1 MFGFFRI
8 TPKQRKVKIRAKT
21 GLIYHNPPISKK
33 MLFALSNVI
42 FTLAGIYLI
51 YLFLPLGRAY
61 WSYWRVKKQEP
72 ETTQQVI
79 VYPTPEILPIKEFR
93 IRIPKILAE
102 AEVIENVSP
111 FDRSEYIKVLE
122 KNVIAQAKGSAF
134 PGDGKGKMIYLF
146 AHSTEQGWRMARKNA
161 VFYLLGE
168 LVDGDEIF
176 INYNGQVYTYK
187 VYQQKVLKPDEASI
201 LEYNEKDKEVLLLQ
215 TCWPIGTD
223 WNRLI
228 VFAERYE

>member
-8 TPKQRKVKIRAKT
+8 TPKKRKVKIRAKT

-33 MLFALSNVI
+33 MLFALCNVI
-42 FTLAGIYLI
+42 FISAGIYLI
-51 YLFLPLGRAY
+51 YLYLPLGGAY
-61 WSYWRVKKQEP
+61 WRYWNAIKP
-72 ETTQQVI
+72 ESETAQQI
-79 VYPTPEILPIKEFR
+79 RIYPTPEVLPIREFR
-93 IRIPKILAE
+93 IQIPKIVADS
-102 AEVIENVSP
+102 EVVESVSP

-134 PGDGKGKMIYLF
+134 PGEGKGKMVYLF

-168 LVDGDEIF
+168 LVNGDVIF
-176 INYNGQVYTYK
+176 VNYNGQIFTYR
-187 VYQQKVLKPDEASI
+187 VYQKKILKPEEANI
-201 LEYNEKDKEVLLLQ
+201 LEYSEKDKEILLLQ
-215 TCWPIGTD
+215 TCWPVGTD